1 MTKMLITSA
10 VLAFALTGVAGLPSA
25 ATASSAPAVM
35 TQQVDS
41 RVLAGSWTGQFA
53 RTAWTFE
60 FKNENGVWSGRYMTA
75 AANNWHDLQAV
86 RVDGRS
92 VSFNIESNPTL
103 SFSLTADEQ
112 GRRLAGVAKIPNGM
126 SVPFTADRRS

>member
-1 MTKMLITSA
+1 MTKMLLTSA
-10 VLAFALTGVAGLPSA
+10 AFALALTGLAGSPYA
-25 ATASSAPAVM
+25 ATASSASAV
-35 TQQVDS
+35 TAQQSES

-53 RTAWTFE
+53 RTDWTFE

-75 AANNWHDLQAV
+75 AANNWHDLQSV

-92 VSFNIESNPTL
+92 VSFSIESNPTL